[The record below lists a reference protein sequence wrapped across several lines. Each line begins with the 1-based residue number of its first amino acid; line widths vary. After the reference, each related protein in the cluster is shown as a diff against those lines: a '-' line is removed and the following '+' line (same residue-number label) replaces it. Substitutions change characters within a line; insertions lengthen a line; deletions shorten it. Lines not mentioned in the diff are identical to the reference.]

1 MKYVGYSNREMTLV
15 FLTIAALAGL
25 APAVAGEGPLAQT
38 STAVADATVWPNLT
52 RLPDGTILLAGFNQP
67 SHGQVE
73 GDVACWAST
82 DEGVTWTHRGTLTR
96 HAPKTVRMNQAV
108 GVDQHGNLVALV
120 GGWTDEQQP
129 GAPKRNDFRDAI
141 LRPWV
146 CQSDDGGTSWRTHEH
161 FPADPLG
168 REMVAF
174 GDIVVSENGRLNA
187 SAYGTTYYDMP
198 GPWMP
203 YFLISDDD
211 GASWQV
217 RSKIADGM
225 NETALLYLGDGE
237 WLAAIRGK
245 ATTLFRST
253 DDGATWVNEGDLTEG
268 RQHPAHLLRLRDGRI
283 VLTAGDRREGHL
295 GIRARIS
302 SDKGATWGETWFVA
316 PMAASDG
323 GYPASLERE
332 DGSILTLFYEKTE
345 DSYAVQAAIWR
356 IPE

>member
-1 MKYVGYSNREMTLV
+1 MRTAIGAC
-15 FLTIAALAGL
+15 LTIVILL
-25 APAVAGEGPLAQT
+25 PASILHAETPLAE
-38 STAVADATVWPNLT
+38 SFVAVPGATVWPNLT
-52 RLPDGTILLAGFNQP
+52 RLPDGTILLAGFDKP

-82 DEGVTWTHRGTLTR
+82 DEGETWTHRGTLTQ

-108 GVDQHGNLVALV
+108 GLDSKGNLVALV

-129 GAPKRNDFRDAI
+129 GAEKKNVFRDAI

-146 CQSDDGGTSWRTHEH
+146 CHSEDGGKTWRTHEN

-187 SAYGTTYYDMP
+187 SAYGTTYWDKP

-203 YFLISDDD
+203 YFLTSDDD

-217 RSKIADGM
+217 RAKISDGLS
-225 NETALLYLGDGE
+225 ETALLYLGVGE

-245 ATTLFRST
+245 ATMLFRST
-253 DDGATWVNEGDLTEG
+253 DDGMTWQDEGAISEA
-268 RQHPAHLLRLRDGRI
+268 RQIPAHLLQLRDGRI
-283 VLTAGDRREGHL
+283 LLTTGDRNAAGL
-295 GIRARIS
+295 GVRARIS
-302 SDKGATWGETWFVA
+302 ADKGKTWGDTWYVA
-316 PMAASDG
+316 SMPEGDG
-323 GYPASLERE
+323 GYPASIERN
-332 DGSILTLFYEKTE
+332 DGKILTLFYGKDGE
-345 DSYAVQAAIWR
+345 SYAARAAIWEV
-356 IPE
+356 PK